1 MMKKSLCVSKNNKQP
16 SNKLSLSS
24 SATTTIFS
32 AGIKVAITSLFVIVF
47 SAPINEAA
55 VIQGFW
61 EDYSFQVTVTLRII
75 GLHHTQFVFCK
86 EIFYEMFNKVQE
98 DIA

>member
-55 VIQGFW
+55 VIQ
-61 EDYSFQVTVTLRII
+61 DYEKFDLPKGR
-75 GLHHTQFVFCK
+75 QFIMLF
-86 EIFYEMFNKVQE
+86 IT
-98 DIA
+98 